1 MDSGCAG
8 PVSAEELRTFVHA
21 LFSVSGLDDRDAAI
35 MADSLV
41 DADLRGTHSH
51 GVIRLPFLVE
61 RLLKGGAKARPDIQV
76 VNEAPSTALLDGD
89 CALGAITATRAMDL
103 AGSLAVAGSVGS
115 SGLATET
122 GTGGGGGI
130 GTGG

>member
-1 MDSGCAG
+1 M
-8 PVSAEELRTFVHA
+8 HA

-61 RLLKGGAKARPDIQV
+61 RLLKGGAKLGGLETQTHMDIDV
-76 VNEAPSTALLDGD
+76 APGATA
-89 CALGAITATRAMDL
+89 AAIKDL
-103 AGSLAVAGSVGS
+103 ASLGRNRLELRTIEAR
-115 SGLATET
+115 L
-122 GTGGGGGI
+122 
-130 GTGG
+130 